1 MKALIVGADHV
12 DPIKH
17 ELTQSTHFRS
27 FSSTEHWTGRKVGDE
42 RRKIP
47 GNTGLIV
54 VICDRINHKLLRNV
68 REQARRQDVPLLY
81 ARHSLTEIREKLAGL
96 HLGAANY

>member
-17 ELTQSTHFRS
+17 ELVQNPNMGGLTE
-27 FSSTEHWTGRKVGDE
+27 TEHWTGRKVGDE

-47 GNTGLIV
+47 NGTALIV

-68 REQARRQDVPLLY
+68 REQAKQRDLPLLY
-81 ARHSLTEIREKLAGL
+81 ARHSLTEIREKLAGMQFG
-96 HLGAANY
+96 GAH

>member
-17 ELTQSTHFRS
+17 ELAHNPQLGG

-47 GNTGLIV
+47 SNTRLIV

-68 REQARRQDVPLLY
+68 REQAKRHDVPLLY

-96 HLGAANY
+96 QLSVVH